1 MSMESFDNIYLD
13 LSKESGKCRFSE
25 AGLGWKPAGGGD
37 AVTLESSNIAGAH
50 WSRASKGYEVKILQ
64 RNSEVMQLDGFQQED
79 HERLTRVF
87 KNWYGHALDTK
98 DHSLRG
104 WNWGKAEFTKGELT
118 FSVQNRP
125 AFEIPYSEIANTN
138 LAGRNEIAVELA
150 NNDGEKANGT
160 ATKGRKA
167 AAGMDQMV
175 EMRFYIPGTTTKKE
189 AEGEEAGSDADE
201 EEVQA
206 AQLFYQTLLDKA
218 DIGDTAGDTVATF
231 QDVLHL
237 TPRGRFDIDM
247 YLSSFRLRGKTYDY
261 KVQYDAVKK
270 FMVLPK
276 PDDVH
281 FLLTIGLD
289 PPLRQ
294 GQTRYPFVVM
304 QFKRDDESTIDL
316 NMSEEMRK
324 EQYDGKLESHYE
336 EPMHQVVTKIF
347 RGLSNKK
354 VSTPAKDFETHRQQQ
369 AIKCSIKASEGFL
382 YLLEKAFMFVPKP
395 ATYISYEQTQ
405 SVTFSRVSGAVS
417 ALSTFDIT
425 VQMKGAGSQQFSNI
439 NRDDLKALESF
450 FKLKGLRVKNE
461 IDEDEKLL
469 KQALRA
475 QELSSDEEVVGG
487 GADRGSA
494 DEDEESV
501 DEDFHTE
508 SESDVAEEFDS
519 DHESSG
525 SGSGSEADSGV
536 ADDDDAGDDDAGSP
550 PKKKKK
556 TT

>member
-1 MSMESFDNIYLD
+1 M
-13 LSKESGKCRFSE
+13 R
-25 AGLGWKPAGGGD
+25 
-37 AVTLESSNIAGAH
+37 
-50 WSRASKGYEVKILQ
+50 Q
-64 RNSEVMQLDGFQQED
+64 D
-79 HERLTRVF
+79 HERLTRIF

-118 FSVQNRP
+118 FNVQNRP
-125 AFEIPYSEIANTN
+125 AFEIPYSEISNTN

-150 NNDGEKANGT
+150 NNDGEKANGH
-160 ATKGRKA
+160 ASKGRKA
-167 AAGMDQMV
+167 TAAMDQMV

-189 AEGEEAGSDADE
+189 AEGEEAASDADE

-247 YLSSFRLRGKTYDY
+247 YLQSFRLRGKTYDY

-354 VSTPAKDFETHRQQQ
+354 VSTPAKDFET
-369 AIKCSIKASEGFL
+369 
-382 YLLEKAFMFVPKP
+382 
-395 ATYISYEQTQ
+395 
-405 SVTFSRVSGAVS
+405 
-417 ALSTFDIT
+417 
-425 VQMKGAGSQQFSNI
+425 
-439 NRDDLKALESF
+439 
-450 FKLKGLRVKNE
+450 
-461 IDEDEKLL
+461 
-469 KQALRA
+469 
-475 QELSSDEEVVGG
+475 
-487 GADRGSA
+487 
-494 DEDEESV
+494 
-501 DEDFHTE
+501 
-508 SESDVAEEFDS
+508 
-519 DHESSG
+519 
-525 SGSGSEADSGV
+525 
-536 ADDDDAGDDDAGSP
+536 
-550 PKKKKK
+550 
-556 TT
+556 